1 MICFLEREKN
11 LKLEMFVD
19 VYVTYDIL
27 LYYIVSTYMNNNKY
41 ITIKIP
47 VFFSTIVVTIYI
59 YLLGWYTTWTTRR
72 YLYQLFSAA
81 ICLE

>member
-27 LYYIVSTYMNNNKY
+27 LYYIVSTYMA
-41 ITIKIP
+41 
-47 VFFSTIVVTIYI
+47 
-59 YLLGWYTTWTTRR
+59 L
-72 YLYQLFSAA
+72 
-81 ICLE
+81 